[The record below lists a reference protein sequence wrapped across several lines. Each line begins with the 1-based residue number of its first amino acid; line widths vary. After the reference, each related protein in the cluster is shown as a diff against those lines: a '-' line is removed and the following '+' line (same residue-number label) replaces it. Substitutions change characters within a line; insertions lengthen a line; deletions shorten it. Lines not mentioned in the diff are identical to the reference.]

1 MEKQIQ
7 IMVIVTMIGLAVAA
21 YYIMHSGFGN
31 SSYGNVDV
39 REARNLLREKGSLM
53 VLDVRTISEYDG
65 GHLQG
70 AINIPVEVL
79 TQYLSQLN
87 KNDELLVYCRTGNRS
102 TTAVGILR
110 ENGYDRIYHMDG
122 GIEAWDSAKF
132 PIVS

>member
-21 YYIMHSGFGN
+21 YYIMHSGLGN

-39 REARNLLREKGSLM
+39 REARNLLREKGRLM